1 MDKLLKVESTDIYIF
16 SLILE
21 PFQNLVLYSNYM
33 MSSQQ
38 VFLGYG
44 SYISGALGGQRRSYF
59 IRVSVYYQITLNEIL

>member
-38 VFLGYG
+38 VFLDYG
-44 SYISGALGGQRRSYF
+44 SYISGASGVNVTVTLKE
-59 IRVSVYYQITLNEIL
+59 YQFTIKLL